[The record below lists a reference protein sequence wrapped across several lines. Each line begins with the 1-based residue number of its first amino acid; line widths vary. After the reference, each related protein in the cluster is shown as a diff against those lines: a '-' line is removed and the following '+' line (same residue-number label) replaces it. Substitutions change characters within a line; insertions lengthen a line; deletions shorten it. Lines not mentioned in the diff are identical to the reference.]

1 MITRKQRILFAT
13 LGVIAWTTLTAGG
26 TRALLSDAATLTNNG
41 LTTGSANLLISNSQA
56 SSSTTYEKVREG
68 FSYTLNPGESVSRY
82 FFLKNTST
90 SEIMLDTSVQ
100 AAITSG
106 QSAMNDAIKI
116 AFYAVDATGGTI
128 GAEGPVIEASLTALQ
143 QQRLDLPGP
152 AVGRGA
158 TQRYKM
164 VISLAASVSSANQAV
179 SYDLV
184 FNGVQSL

>member
-13 LGVIAWTTLTAGG
+13 LGVIAWTALTAGG

-56 SSSTTYEKVREG
+56 SSS
-68 FSYTLNPGESVSRY
+68 Y

-116 AFYAVDATGGTI
+116 AFYAVDATGGAI
-128 GAEGPVIEASLTALQ
+128 GAEGPVVEASLTALQ